1 MFQMAERNV
10 VSSLQFHHDSQDGQS
25 IRMNDSF
32 GKTSVFIVV
41 VDNVQ
46 FGGVSLHFK
55 SGRKKNIWNNKTKEN
70 DIMIFLLSIIDVMFT
85 ASHRVFAPMEMELDK
100 VETICQSSAGNE
112 R

>member
-10 VSSLQFHHDSQDGQS
+10 VSGLQFYHDTQDGQS
-25 IRMNDSF
+25 IGMNDSF

-46 FGGVSLHFK
+46 FGGISLHFK
-55 SGRKKNIWNNKTKEN
+55 SGRKKNILNNKTKEN
-70 DIMIFLLSIIDVMFT
+70 DVMIFLLSIIDVMFT
-85 ASHRVFAPMEMELDK
+85 ASHVFFAPMEMELDK
-100 VETICQSSAGNE
+100 VETICQSSTGNE